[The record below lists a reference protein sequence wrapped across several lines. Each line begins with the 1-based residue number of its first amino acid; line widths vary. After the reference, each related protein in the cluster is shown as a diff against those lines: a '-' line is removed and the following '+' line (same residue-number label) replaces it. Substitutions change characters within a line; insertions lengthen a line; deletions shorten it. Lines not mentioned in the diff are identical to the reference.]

1 MGALVTVIL
10 RAFFYLLAVSMSIAS
25 SFVLVRRLDPSSYG
39 VFQLINRRIAG
50 YVVLPV
56 QLLGFWAYRYE
67 AEKLGG
73 GRCLVQFAAAYAILA
88 LALGFAVSQSL
99 GLQAS
104 TMLLAALLLALN
116 PLQVA
121 VQTLLSSLRPVR
133 YSITILFHRIVY
145 SSSIIALVYMASRG
159 LEGAFTAAL
168 IAITL
173 AILVGYKWV
182 RKQLKDNKN
191 CGKLLGEWAKA
202 IHTPALAHAASTIA
216 SLDAIIAYTFWG
228 TEIVAAYFAISIPSA
243 LAEEVVVAGLSY
255 LSAYA
260 LATRDI
266 ATAYR
271 VVKMLTT
278 ITTPLLAYIAVHA
291 WWTTLLV
298 NPTYNWAATSV
309 TIITLTRIIN
319 ILNTGLGTIYG
330 GIQKGGTR
338 TSKKL
343 SKLNMYV
350 LLTHTMYV
358 STLLLVLQ
366 LAKNREEALVVW
378 TLAAL
383 ATSIANLTLL
393 AKVLEKE
400 GKTVARETR
409 KTITRIIAYTL
420 MALVLAIQLPPRQPE
435 TLKFIHILGA
445 TIPTL
450 PVYLL
455 MYAAVVY
462 IVDPE
467 AKVLL
472 AKIPQLL
479 QSYYSKFKNRS

>member
-1 MGALVTVIL
+1 MGVLVTVIL

-25 SFVLVRRLDPSSYG
+25 SFVLVRRLPPSSYG

-243 LAEEVVVAGLSY
+243 LAAEVVAAGLSY
-255 LSAYA
+255 LPAYA
-260 LATRDI
+260 LATGDVS
-266 ATAYR
+266 TAYR

-278 ITTPLLAYIAVHA
+278 ITTPLLAYVAVHA
-291 WWTTLLV
+291 WWATLLI
-298 NPTYNWAATSV
+298 NPTYRWASTPMTIV
-309 TIITLTRIIN
+309 TIARIID
-319 ILNTGLGTIYG
+319 ILHASLRAIYG
-330 GIQKGGTR
+330 GIQKGGIR
-338 TSKKL
+338 TSRKL
-343 SKLNMYV
+343 SKLNMYI
-350 LLTHTMYV
+350 LLTSTMYV
-358 STLLLVLQ
+358 VMFLSTLQ
-366 LAKNREEALVVW
+366 LAKSREEALVAW
-378 TLAAL
+378 TLATL
-383 ATSIANLTLL
+383 ATATARLALL
-393 AKVLEKE
+393 AKMLEKE
-400 GKTVARETR
+400 GS
-409 KTITRIIAYTL
+409 IIAKETWKTLAKALAYTII
-420 MALVLAIQLPPRQPE
+420 ALILATQLPPRQPE
-435 TLKFIHILGA
+435 TLRFIHVLEA
-445 TIPTL
+445 TIPAL
-450 PVYLL
+450 PIYLL
-455 MYAAVVY
+455 AYIALIYA
-462 IVDPE
+462 IDPE
-467 AKVLL
+467 ARILL
-472 AKIPQLL
+472 AKIPQLF
-479 QSYYSKFKNRS
+479 QSYYSKFRNKV

>member
-1 MGALVTVIL
+1 MGVLVTVIL

-25 SFVLVRRLDPSSYG
+25 SFVLVRRLPPSSYG

-191 CGKLLGEWAKA
+191 CGKVLGEWAKA

-216 SLDAIIAYTFWG
+216 SLDAM
-228 TEIVAAYFAISIPSA
+228 
-243 LAEEVVVAGLSY
+243 LS
-255 LSAYA
+255 
-260 LATRDI
+260 
-266 ATAYR
+266 
-271 VVKMLTT
+271 
-278 ITTPLLAYIAVHA
+278 
-291 WWTTLLV
+291 
-298 NPTYNWAATSV
+298 
-309 TIITLTRIIN
+309 
-319 ILNTGLGTIYG
+319 
-330 GIQKGGTR
+330 
-338 TSKKL
+338 
-343 SKLNMYV
+343 
-350 LLTHTMYV
+350 
-358 STLLLVLQ
+358 
-366 LAKNREEALVVW
+366 
-378 TLAAL
+378 
-383 ATSIANLTLL
+383 
-393 AKVLEKE
+393 
-400 GKTVARETR
+400 
-409 KTITRIIAYTL
+409 
-420 MALVLAIQLPPRQPE
+420 
-435 TLKFIHILGA
+435 
-445 TIPTL
+445 
-450 PVYLL
+450 
-455 MYAAVVY
+455 
-462 IVDPE
+462 
-467 AKVLL
+467 
-472 AKIPQLL
+472 
-479 QSYYSKFKNRS
+479 